1 MSPSLSLPARTH
13 SAVNLLSQHET
24 RVMGNCSK
32 SSAFSQYHTH
42 PDSFFSH
49 TPSLVSFF
57 ISSHFQPI
65 FILKALPFILSSIM
79 PLSMDS
85 IPHYTLTEVVVVG
98 IVAEVLL
105 YGLISLYNGRKQLT
119 PVVPHSQSCGLVTE
133 KQTVSETPYCLRDGI
148 YLPFSG
154 KRVPNRLV
162 KAPMT
167 ERVCVFDRETEV
179 SHGKPNSALFR
190 LYEEWSRGQYGMVI
204 TGNVLVDK
212 HHLEAVGNPIID
224 RSLPSQPST
233 CTEDTP
239 HPYTSAY
246 AELALNARK
255 HSHSTLVIAQLNHPG
270 SHSSDKLTPVP
281 VSPSGV
287 MAAPAMGETYNRPR
301 ALTELE
307 IWDIIDRFAYA
318 SYTLFLAGFDGVQLH
333 AAHGYLLTQFLSPL
347 TNLRTDAW
355 GGALEGRAK
364 IMLEIVNAIRRRCP
378 SSFSISVKLNS
389 QDFLVGGFTADDSLA
404 LCVLLEQHNVDF
416 VEISGGTYDS
426 MLDAFTHS
434 RESTRKREAYFIE
447 FSEKLRRQLTKTK
460 VVLTGGFKTA
470 GGMAQAIDD
479 GACDFVG
486 LARTT
491 AAEPRIGAS
500 ILATRTTRA
509 RPTLIP
515 DHIGLQT
522 GAAFVQIKDIGE
534 GREAT
539 DFSKPEEATKFLTA
553 LGIVA

>member
-1 MSPSLSLPARTH
+1 
-13 SAVNLLSQHET
+13 
-24 RVMGNCSK
+24 
-32 SSAFSQYHTH
+32 
-42 PDSFFSH
+42 
-49 TPSLVSFF
+49 
-57 ISSHFQPI
+57 
-65 FILKALPFILSSIM
+65 M

-119 PVVPHSQSCGLVTE
+119 PVVPHSHLVASLPRS
-133 KQTVSETPYCLRDGI
+133 KLCLKHLIAYGMAFIFR
-148 YLPFSG
+148 S
-154 KRVPNRLV
+154 VERLV

-190 LYEEWSRGQYGMVI
+190 NGYHRQRPSRQTSPRGSR
-204 TGNVLVDK
+204 K
-212 HHLEAVGNPIID
+212 SHH
-224 RSLPSQPST
+224 RSLSPFSALT

-255 HSHSTLVIAQLNHPG
+255 HSHSTLPKWGDGCPRNGRNIQ
-270 SHSSDKLTPVP
+270 
-281 VSPSGV
+281 
-287 MAAPAMGETYNRPR
+287 PA
-301 ALTELE
+301 E

-364 IMLEIVNAIRRRCP
+364 IMLEIVNAIRCRCP

-447 FSEKLRRQLTKTK
+447 FSEKLRRQLTNTK

>member
-1 MSPSLSLPARTH
+1 
-13 SAVNLLSQHET
+13 
-24 RVMGNCSK
+24 
-32 SSAFSQYHTH
+32 
-42 PDSFFSH
+42 
-49 TPSLVSFF
+49 
-57 ISSHFQPI
+57 
-65 FILKALPFILSSIM
+65 M

-85 IPHYTLTEVVVVG
+85 IPHYTLTEVIVVG

-105 YGLISLYNGRKQLT
+105 YGLISLYNGRKQPLLAS
-119 PVVPHSQSCGLVTE
+119 PRSRSCSLAAE
-133 KQTVSETPYCLRDGI
+133 KQVVSEPSYCLRDGV

-154 KRVPNRLV
+154 KRTPNRLV

-179 SHGKPNSALFR
+179 DHGKPNSALFR
-190 LYEEWSRGQYGMVI
+190 LYEEWSHGQYGIII
-204 TGNVLVDK
+204 TGNILVDK

-224 RSLPSQPST
+224 RTLPSQPST
-233 CTEDTP
+233 CSVDTP

-255 HSHSTLVIAQLNHPG
+255 YSPSTLVIAQLNHPG

-287 MAAPAMGETYNRPR
+287 MATPAMGETYNRPR
-301 ALTELE
+301 SLTEVE
-307 IWDIIDRFAYA
+307 IWDIVDRFAYA
-318 SYTLFLAGFDGVQLH
+318 AYTLYLAGFDGVQLH

-364 IMLEIVNAIRRRCP
+364 IMLEIINAIRRRCP

-389 QDFLVGGFTADDSLA
+389 QDFLVGGFTAADSLA

-426 MLDAFTHS
+426 MVAAFTYS
-434 RESTRKREAYFIE
+434 RESTRKREAHFIE
-447 FSEKLRRQLTKTK
+447 FSEKLRQRLTETK

-470 GGMAQAIDD
+470 DGMARAIED

-491 AAEPRIGAS
+491 AAEPRLGAS
-500 ILATRTTRA
+500 LLATRTTRA
-509 RPTLIP
+509 RPTLVP
-515 DHIGLQT
+515 DHIGLQI
-522 GAAFVQIKDIGE
+522 GAAFVQIKDIGD
-534 GREAT
+534 GRQPT
-539 DFSKPEEATKFLTA
+539 DFAKPEEATKFLTA
-553 LGIVA
+553 LGVVA